1 MNNFELLSP
10 PAPLALVGRQEF
22 IAQRSLPKDY
32 NYMSEKKTVFRFTCL
47 QSCFLDMLLFH
58 HLGAPPLIQHAE
70 IADQALTVIREY
82 YTTDWFRNDIDEYN
96 CMKKEKGNRHFEWY
110 RFLTGAVLLGLLAED
125 AEVIELVADYPES
138 WFVPETM
145 ARPIDSSLGHLYISV
160 VAAFRSKPLDGQA
173 EMEESIRK
181 NRKKAPKVL
190 FSAWEAARSG
200 NQALFEEHLRSSVIL
215 FEKQLPEDLCNEDEL
230 IAFPHSTILAAARR
244 IGMQLPKFEPRIMAR
259 LLTSE
264 SVGFK

>member
-1 MNNFELLSP
+1 LT
-10 PAPLALVGRQEF
+10 PLAIKGKQRFIVEHSLPQDRENLNSEKTEWNFRSLQLCYLDILIYNHLGDPTVIPIEDVATEALNLIRQYYSADWSTLEQVEF
-22 IAQRSLPKDY
+22 IRMHKVGGNHQFKWYKILSNA
-32 NYMSEKKTVFRFTCL
+32 
-47 QSCFLDMLLFH
+47 LL
-58 HLGAPPLIQHAE
+58 
-70 IADQALTVIREY
+70 IA
-82 YTTDWFRNDIDEYN
+82 
-96 CMKKEKGNRHFEWY
+96 
-110 RFLTGAVLLGLLAED
+110 LLAED
-125 AEVIELVADYPES
+125 AAVIQLVADYTES
-138 WFVPETM
+138 WFVPEAM
-145 ARPIDSSLGHLYISV
+145 ARPIDPSLGHLYISV
-160 VAAFRSKPLDGQA
+160 AAAFRSKPLYGQA

-244 IGMQLPKFEPRIMAR
+244 IGIQLPKFEPRIMAR